1 MASVNPSISSYLS
14 DGVGSIIWTTAF
26 APMNRVKLL
35 IQSQNVLIKQGS
47 LTKKYEGIIN
57 CFVRTTRNEGIV
69 ALWRG
74 NSADIIKFFPTWAMN
89 HALKEKLNT
98 VFGVR
103 KKKGFWYWIAGNLAS
118 EVLLCNAT
126 LAFVYPLDYAA
137 TRLANDV
144 ASASGERKFK
154 GLFDVYASTLTSSGF
169 TGLYRGFGPFAL
181 GLTVF
186 RCLHFG
192 LHGTVRSFVMV
203 APREESFYPSF
214 LISWAITTA
223 ATAFCYPFDTIS
235 RRMMMNS
242 GEGTRYKNGS
252 ECFKRI
258 IAAEGVGSLFR
269 GCGARM
275 LIAVTNAMLISLLHT
290 AIS

>member
-1 MASVNPSISSYLS
+1 MKRLLPFYLICQL
-14 DGVGSIIWTTAF
+14 VGSILWKTTL

-35 IQSQNVLIKQGS
+35 IQSQNELIKQGS

-74 NSADIIKFFPTWAMN
+74 NSADIIKFFPTWVMN

-98 VFGVR
+98 VFGVC
-103 KKKGFWYWIAGNLAS
+103 KKMGCWYCIAGNLAS

-144 ASASGERKFK
+144 TSASGERKFK

-169 TGLYRGFGPFAL
+169 TGLYTGFGPFAL
-181 GLTVF
+181 GLTVS

-192 LHGTVRSFVMV
+192 LHGTVRSFVKV
-203 APREESFYPSF
+203 PPREESFYPSF
-214 LISWAITTA
+214 LLSWTITTA

-242 GEGTRYKNGS
+242 GERTRYKNGS

-269 GCGARM
+269 GCGASM
-275 LIAVTNAMLISLLHT
+275 LIAVTSAMLISLLHT